1 MTNEEFCR
9 KQTSLI
15 DEGRNVLYG
24 FKNNQKGEIVVVARK
39 NIENQVSYDS
49 FKLDMEEV
57 KHKKDLLI
65 DIQEELIQ
73 DLESMAFELT
83 AKAELTDLLSIV
95 TAANFVWLKE
105 EIIESVIIYKEQS
118 IDLTEFFSKEYRKGD
133 LCITQKEYEKSLLE
147 HFTVIS
153 EDEKTMVIKFK
164 G

>member
-49 FKLDMEEV
+49 FKLDMKKV
-57 KHKKDLLI
+57 KHKRVLLI

-73 DLESMAFELT
+73 DLESMAFELMT
-83 AKAELTDLLSIV
+83 KAELTDLLSIV

-105 EIIESVIIYKEQS
+105 KIIESVIIYGEQS
-118 IDLTEFFSKEYRKGD
+118 IDVTEFFSKEYRKGD
-133 LCITQKEYEKSLLE
+133 LCITKKEYEKSLLE

>member
-1 MTNEEFCR
+1 
-9 KQTSLI
+9 
-15 DEGRNVLYG
+15 
-24 FKNNQKGEIVVVARK
+24 
-39 NIENQVSYDS
+39 
-49 FKLDMEEV
+49 MEEV
-57 KHKKDLLI
+57 KHKKVLLI

-105 EIIESVIIYKEQS
+105 KIIESVVIYKEQS
-118 IDLTEFFSKEYRKGD
+118 IDVTEFFSKEYRKGD